1 MTVQEIMERA
11 GMEETPLAIAWIKDA
26 IVEIQSSEGHQL
38 SVDTQNVTEDT
49 LEYDLPSDFV
59 ALENIS
65 LLDTT
70 ADQYKTIRRLA
81 FNPVVQIDNSP

>member
-65 LLDTT
+65 LLDTD

>member
-49 LEYDLPSDFV
+49 LEYDLPSDLV
-59 ALENIS
+59 AVENIS
-65 LLDTT
+65 LLDTN
-70 ADQYKTIRRLA
+70 ADQYKSIRRLA